1 MGDQPTLGKHS
12 VQTEACTELL
22 RSRRRVMRFR
32 LLARRVAAPALGLAL
47 AATVAACSSSSTS
60 SAAGPPS
67 SAASAPS
74 SAAPS
79 SPGTG
84 STADA
89 AAQITANWEKFFDAH
104 TSVAE
109 KVKLLQNG
117 TALESAIKTFANF
130 PLASGIGAKVTNVTV
145 NSATKAA
152 VTYNLTSS
160 DGSALL
166 SNQKGVA
173 VYQDGTWKV
182 GDQSLCGLFR
192 LIPGGTVPAACNS
205 AG

>member
-1 MGDQPTLGKHS
+1 
-12 VQTEACTELL
+12 
-22 RSRRRVMRFR
+22 MRFR

-47 AATVAACSSSSTS
+47 AATVAACSSSSSTS
-60 SAAGPPS
+60 SAASPPS

-104 TSVAE
+104 TTVAD

-117 TALESAIKTFANF
+117 AALEAAIKTFANF
-130 PLASGIGAKVTNVTV
+130 PLASGIGAKVTHVTV
-145 NSATKAA
+145 TSPTKAA

-182 GDQSLCGLFR
+182 GDQSLCGLFK
-192 LIPGGTVPAACNS
+192 LIPGATVPAACNS